1 MARMFMKIWLQYK
14 ISCKKGVHLLLVKTK
29 KNFFQKKIM
38 TITVFS
44 SVSPNG
50 RSGFFL
56 ISEFVDSLLVLKSWN
71 RPWVRRRFLSAL
83 NTLK

>member
-1 MARMFMKIWLQYK
+1 MASVQDFLQER
-14 ISCKKGVHLLLVKTK
+14 CALVVGQNQNKTK
-29 KNFFQKKIM
+29 LFSEKIM

-44 SVSPNG
+44 FVSPNG

-56 ISEFVDSLLVLKSWN
+56 IFEFVDSVLVLKSWN
-71 RPWVRRRFLSAL
+71 RPWVQRRFLSAL